1 MRQPWTMKTY
11 KHTDDEGVTHTRCQ
25 IFDSEGYCRADG
37 PQAGANAVSAID
49 MADEAEALAA
59 KNPSGTDGFGMTF
72 AKVAEGLRDLVA
84 REGGERDRY

>member
-1 MRQPWTMKTY
+1 MRQPWTMKTH

-49 MADEAEALAA
+49 MADEA
-59 KNPSGTDGFGMTF
+59 F
-72 AKVAEGLRDLVA
+72 AKVAEGLRDLVT